1 MAGGRSTELIRLVTA
16 FDHSEKTKDV
26 VRESVTFLKE
36 LESGHVAA
44 NYHDK
49 LCHAMLKVING
60 GAQEYTELLRF
71 CGPVQTVM
79 VIHSNISSV
88 L

>member
-1 MAGGRSTELIRLVTA
+1 MDGGRNAELIRLVAA
-16 FDHSEKTKDV
+16 FERSEKTKEV
-26 VRESVTFLKE
+26 VRESVVFLKE
-36 LESGHVAA
+36 LESCHVAT

-49 LCHAMLKVING
+49 LCHAMLRVING
-60 GAQEYTELLRF
+60 GAREYTELLRF

>member
-1 MAGGRSTELIRLVTA
+1 MVRLVTA
-16 FDHSEKTKDV
+16 FERSEKTKEI
-26 VRESVTFLKE
+26 VRESLTFLKQ
-36 LESGHVAA
+36 LESGHVAT

-79 VIHSNISSV
+79 VIHSNITSV